1 MPSANTSQA
10 NEYLGLTGATSG
22 LTGPGFGIVV
32 AVIALLAA
40 ALVAARR
47 QQ

>member
-1 MPSANTSQA
+1 MPSANASEA

-22 LTGPGFGIVV
+22 LTGPGFGIGV

-47 QQ
+47 RQ